1 VALLVGPGGVRLH
14 WMTDGDDDWTGL
26 GPDNAVDEPTG
37 RRGAPRLRPGEWNS
51 ARLSVAGGVA
61 ALEVNGE
68 VVYEHRLA
76 GWDDRLFGF
85 FHFKDRAEA
94 RARGVVLKGD
104 WGRRP
109 VDEGR

>member
-1 VALLVGPGGVRLH
+1 
-14 WMTDGDDDWTGL
+14 
-26 GPDNAVDEPTG
+26 
-37 RRGAPRLRPGEWNS
+37 
-51 ARLSVAGGVA
+51 
-61 ALEVNGE
+61 